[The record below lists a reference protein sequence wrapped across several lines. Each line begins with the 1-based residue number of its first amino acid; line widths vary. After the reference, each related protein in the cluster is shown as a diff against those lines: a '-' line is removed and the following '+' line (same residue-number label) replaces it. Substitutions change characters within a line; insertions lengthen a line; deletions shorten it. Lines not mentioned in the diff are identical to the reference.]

1 MIGECSIVRTA
12 GSMAETNNSRGVP
25 RHVWSA
31 VAQHSF
37 GLRRSCFFVG
47 DASNAECR
55 LSAQKSEAASSGRI
69 PSILVMSTHGSAS
82 WLAGE
87 SGSRLPQSR
96 VLRTVIR
103 NQLQLATL
111 GLGTMLGH
119 LHRRSVGQ
127 QVWIS
132 RSGHE
137 LIVFGM
143 ASNPDP
149 LNPVRRI
156 DTDGPSVQTV
166 SHRPKFLDTFEM
178 QRRMARRCNASNLPS
193 LSLGE
198 LFSRRSNDLLKL
210 SGIEVCLNLLIP
222 VFVLELMKP
231 LSELRE
237 RVLRKV
243 ANTRFNFFNVAHWT
257 HRELSGDLI
266 VYATE
271 GCISVDAGDLSIVG
285 RQPKLTT

>member
-1 MIGECSIVRTA
+1 MPSAPSFSEVGPPDEFSVPDGNSFVPILGRRATADGSRGFQPTVGNHANQSRRGATIESSPHRWPPIGCVSPFHRIQSSLRTSALLGPATVSELESEVRTTSVFLEGGQRLWTAAACCGILGSGTMIGECSVVRTA
-12 GSMAETNNSRGVP
+12 GSMVETNNSRGVP

-31 VAQHSF
+31 VARHSF

-149 LNPVRRI
+149 LNPVWRI
-156 DTDGPSVQTV
+156 DTDGPSV
-166 SHRPKFLDTFEM
+166 
-178 QRRMARRCNASNLPS
+178 
-193 LSLGE
+193 
-198 LFSRRSNDLLKL
+198 
-210 SGIEVCLNLLIP
+210 
-222 VFVLELMKP
+222 
-231 LSELRE
+231 
-237 RVLRKV
+237 
-243 ANTRFNFFNVAHWT
+243 
-257 HRELSGDLI
+257 
-266 VYATE
+266 
-271 GCISVDAGDLSIVG
+271 
-285 RQPKLTT
+285 